1 MKKKLLLIVISI
13 SLLGL
18 LGGCGKK
25 VDNGKADTTD
35 KNTEES
41 KTDDNSTED
50 NSVGDI
56 SEDIGTDIESEL
68 VVVEKEDFVA
78 KDYITLGNYKG
89 IEYTV
94 QKLEVSDD
102 DVEDAINEELQAA
115 AEEKD
120 VTDRTVVENGDTVNI
135 DYEGLKDGVAFA
147 GGTAAGQNLII
158 GSGSFI
164 PGFEEGLIG
173 ATVGEKIDL
182 DITFP
187 EAYQQ
192 SPELAGQPVVF
203 KVTVNAIKEIVIPEL
218 TQEYVKDTLG
228 LDNIKAYKEEVR
240 KELEDANE
248 ATMDNE
254 RINNIFQQIIE
265 ASVVSSYPQSLIDF
279 YKAELKNNY
288 IQYAYYNYGMKYADF
303 LEASGVTEEEFDAD
317 ALSYAENMAKQEMVF
332 TGIIETENLGL
343 TDEEFETGV
352 AKIAADYEY
361 ATTEELLASIEE
373 DQIRESLLWQKV
385 LDLVVAEAKEK

>member
-1 MKKKLLLIVISI
+1 MKKRLLLLVISI

-25 VDNGKADTTD
+25 VDNTEVDTTD

-41 KTDDNSTED
+41 PIDDNSDED
-50 NSVGDI
+50 V
-56 SEDIGTDIESEL
+56 SEDISTDVQSEL
-68 VVVEKEDFVA
+68 VVVEKEDYAV
-78 KDYITLGNYKG
+78 KDFITLGNYKG
-89 IEYTV
+89 IEYSI

-102 DVEDAINEELQAA
+102 DIDKAINEELQANS
-115 AEEKD
+115 EEKE
-120 VTDRTVVENGDTVNI
+120 VTDRTVVENGDIVNI

-173 ATVGEKIDL
+173 ATVGQKIDL

-187 EAYQQ
+187 ESYQQ

-203 KVTVNAIKEIVIPEL
+203 KVTVNAIKEIVVPEL
-218 TQEYVKDTLG
+218 TEEYVKDTLG
-228 LDNIKAYKEEVR
+228 FDNIKAYKEEVR

-248 ATMDNE
+248 VTMDNE
-254 RINNIFQQIIE
+254 RVNNIFQQIIE
-265 ASVVSSYPQSLIDF
+265 ASVVSSYPQTLIDF

-288 IQYAYYNYGMKYADF
+288 IQYVYYNYGMKYADF
-303 LEASGVTEEEFDAD
+303 LEASGVTEEEFEAD

-332 TGIIETENLGL
+332 KGIVETENLGL
-343 TDEEFETGV
+343 TDEEYETGV
-352 AKIAADYEY
+352 AKIATDYGY
-361 ATTEELLASIEE
+361 ATKEEFLAIAEE
-373 DQIRESLLWQKV
+373 NQIRESLLWQKV

>member
-218 TQEYVKDTLG
+218 TEEYVKDTLG

-343 TDEEFETGV
+343 TDEEFETCV

>member
-1 MKKKLLLIVISI
+1 MKKRLLLLVISI
-13 SLLGL
+13 SLLGM

-25 VDNGKADTTD
+25 GDNTDTDTQD
-35 KNTEES
+35 KQ
-41 KTDDNSTED
+41 TED
-50 NSVGDI
+50 KASDNNSVDGIPDDLEI
-56 SEDIGTDIESEL
+56 DLESEL
-68 VVVEKEDFVA
+68 VVVEKEDYVVA
-78 KDYITLGNYKG
+78 DYITLGNYKG

-115 AEEKD
+115 SEEKD

-147 GGTAAGQNLII
+147 GGTAAGQNLVI

-173 ATVGEKIDL
+173 ATVGDKIDL

-187 EAYQQ
+187 EVYQQ

-218 TQEYVKDTLG
+218 TEEYVKDTLG
-228 LDNIKAYKEEVR
+228 FDNIKAYKEEVR
-240 KELEDANE
+240 KELQDANE

-254 RINNIFQQIIE
+254 RVENIFKQIVD
-265 ASVVSSYPQSLIDF
+265 ASEISSYPQTLIDF
-279 YKAELKNNY
+279 YKAELKNYY
-288 IQYAYYNYGMKYADF
+288 IQYAAYIQMDYAAF
-303 LEASGVTEEEFDAD
+303 LEASGVTEAEFDAD
-317 ALSYAENMAKQEMVF
+317 TVSYAEGMAKQELVLNA
-332 TGIIETENLGL
+332 IIEAEKLTI
-343 TDEEFETGV
+343 TDEEYETGLD
-352 AKIAADYEY
+352 KIASDYGY
-361 ATTEELLASIEE
+361 ATTEEFLAIAEE
-373 DQIRESLLWQKV
+373 NQVKESLLWQKV